1 MILAALASHLA
12 ALSRPLSRALRGHA
26 GAVAVPEMRPGP
38 VGLLS
43 SRPDARP
50 ASDDASC

>member
-12 ALSRPLSRALRGHA
+12 ALSRALRGHA
-26 GAVAVPEMRPGP
+26 GAVAVPVMRPGP
-38 VGLLS
+38 VGVLS
-43 SRPDARP
+43 SRPAART